1 MYAMKKFVLLLVAGW
16 LTGGLSAQQVEELKL
31 YPDKE
36 DAMLYVYHPE
46 KESDGM
52 PAILICPGGGYAG
65 LAIDNEGHNM
75 AKWYAGKGLV
85 AAVLKYRLPHGNH
98 TIPLSDAEK
107 GMEILKEHAEEWR
120 VNPECIGV
128 AGSSAGGHLAASLST
143 LAADEHR
150 PAFAVLYYPVIS
162 FDNEITH
169 LGSKENLLG
178 KEIQNKDLV
187 KRYTLQEQVDEK
199 TPPTILLLSD
209 DDSIVPVENSLLYYE
224 ALHQHKIPAALYL
237 FPNGEHGWGTQDYF
251 LYKKEAKELIYLW
264 LKHNGIVE

>member
-1 MYAMKKFVLLLVAGW
+1 MKKLVLLLVAG
-16 LTGGLSAQQVEELKL
+16 LLAGGISAQQMEELKL
-31 YPDKE
+31 YPDNE
-36 DAMLYVYHPE
+36 DATLYVYHPE
-46 KESDGM
+46 KEADKM

-75 AKWYAGKGLV
+75 AKWYAEKGLV
-85 AAVLKYRLPHGNH
+85 AAVLKYRLPQGNH

-107 GMEILKEHAEEWR
+107 GMEILKEHAEAWH
-120 VNPECIGV
+120 VNAECIGV

-143 LAADEHR
+143 LAADENR

-162 FDNEITH
+162 FENMITH
-169 LGSKENLLG
+169 GGSKENLLG
-178 KEIQNKDLV
+178 KDVQNKELV

-209 DDSIVPVENSLLYYE
+209 DDTVVPVENSLLYYE

-237 FPNGEHGWGTQDYF
+237 FPNGGHGWGTQDYF

-264 LKHNGIVE
+264 LKHNGIIK